1 MAASPRDFSA
11 LSARKG
17 AHAVPLLAL
26 TGWRGDSV
34 CGSRFNLPSYYTVI
48 KPIGQGAYGIGKNS
62 QKCPSLVTLYS
73 EN

>member
-1 MAASPRDFSA
+1 VA
-11 LSARKG
+11 
-17 AHAVPLLAL
+17 
-26 TGWRGDSV
+26 GDSV

-73 EN
+73 GN